1 MIMKKFNVLQL
12 GTNKFV
18 IEGVNFVTLDTYRL
32 KDLSFLTLKEAQD
45 YCDEL
50 NREDQEES
58 R

>member
-12 GTNKFV
+12 GTNIFV

-32 KDLSFLTLKEAQD
+32 KDLSFLTLEEAQA

-50 NREDQEES
+50 NREDQEE
-58 R
+58 

>member
-1 MIMKKFNVLQL
+1 MIMKKFHVLQL

-32 KDLSFLTLKEAQD
+32 KDLSFLTLEEAQH

-50 NREDQEES
+50 NREDQEEQ

>member
-18 IEGVNFVTLDTYRL
+18 IEGVNFVTLDKYRL
-32 KDLSFLTLKEAQD
+32 KDLSFLTLEEAQN

-50 NREDQEES
+50 NREDQEE
-58 R
+58 

>member
-18 IEGVNFVTLDTYRL
+18 IEGVNFFTLDKYQL
-32 KDLSFLTLKEAQD
+32 KGLSFLTLEKAQD

-50 NREDQEES
+50 NREDQEE
-58 R
+58 

>member
-12 GTNKFV
+12 GANKFV
-18 IEGVNFVTLDTYRL
+18 IEGVNFVTLDKYRL
-32 KDLSFLTLKEAQD
+32 KDLSFLTLEEAQD

>member
-18 IEGVNFVTLDTYRL
+18 VEGVNFVTLDKYRL
-32 KDLSFLTLKEAQD
+32 KGQSFLTLEEAQD

>member
-1 MIMKKFNVLQL
+1 MKKFNVLQL
-12 GTNKFV
+12 GANKFV
-18 IEGVNFVTLDTYRL
+18 IEGVNFVTLDKYRL
-32 KDLSFLTLKEAQD
+32 KDLSFLTLEEAQD

>member
-18 IEGVNFVTLDTYRL
+18 IEGVNFVTLDKYRL
-32 KDLSFLTLKEAQD
+32 KGQSFLTLEEVQD

-50 NREDQEES
+50 NREDQEE
-58 R
+58 

>member
-1 MIMKKFNVLQL
+1 MIMKKYNVLQL
-12 GTNKFV
+12 GANKFV
-18 IEGVNFVTLDTYRL
+18 IEGVNFVTLDKYRL
-32 KDLSFLTLKEAQD
+32 KDLSFLTLEEAQD

>member
-1 MIMKKFNVLQL
+1 MKKFNVLQL

-32 KDLSFLTLKEAQD
+32 KDLSFLTLAEAQD

-50 NREDQEES
+50 NREDQEE
-58 R
+58 